1 MTKSRIA
8 PFLAS
13 LALLGTLFV
22 VLPGLG
28 ADEKKDEGGKDSLY
42 RPLGLFTEVLSLVR
56 GNYVEKV
63 EVKPLLAGA
72 FSGMTEAM
80 DPFSEYVP
88 PEKMAAFE
96 AARAAREK
104 ADYVDS
110 GLVLARRSGYPVV
123 VTAVPGSP
131 AALAGVETDDLV
143 EKVGGVSARSL
154 GLWEV
159 EAALSGKPGGRANVL
174 VVRES
179 KPRRRTLRD
188 RPGVVDAVAPVGG
201 ERLGGARREGSG
213 FRRRHGRRPR
223 RDSRPARPVQGHRH
237 RPSRQRVRVVGRSRA
252 VRGALRPSGPHRR
265 AEGAEDR
272 RRRAGARKPGSGFT
286 RAVSS
291 SSSTAARAV
300 RPSSSPRRS
309 ARTRRRS
316 WESTSRRRSSERKR
330 RGTRCSRIRPPPAP
344 VPSLDRKKLRVRV
357 VGEPTFGMGLT
368 QEVVR
373 LASGGAL
380 KITVGKVRTAAGR
393 SLSPRGLEPDDRVFH
408 VQPEEGA
415 EGKPPDPFL
424 ERALKVVAELPASP
438 AAAS

>member
-1 MTKSRIA
+1 MTKSRLA

-28 ADEKKDEGGKDSLY
+28 ADEKKEKGGKDSLY

-72 FSGMTEAM
+72 FAGMTDAM

-96 AARAAREK
+96 AARTAREK
-104 ADYVDS
+104 ADHVDS

-123 VTAVPGSP
+123 VTAVAGSP
-131 AALAGVETDDLV
+131 AAAAGIQTDDLV

-159 EAALSGKPGGRANVL
+159 EAALSGKPGGRTSVL
-174 VVRES
+174 VVRDA
-179 KPRRRTLRD
+179 KPRRQTLDVVRSSWAPSLPSAG
-188 RPGVVDAVAPVGG
+188 RVSGELVVKVPAFGPGTADALAAILAPLDPSKALVLDLRGNAFGAWDEAARSAALFCPPGLIG
-201 ERLGGARREGSG
+201 ELKGRKIAPKSWRAETGQRVHLGGLVLLVDSG
-213 FRRRHGRRPR
+213 TGG
-223 RDSRPARPVQGHRH
+223 PAELF
-237 RPSRQRVRVVGRSRA
+237 A
-252 VRGALRPSGPHRR
+252 GALRESAAKELGVDVV
-265 AEGAEDR
+265 A
-272 RRRAGARKPGSGFT
+272 
-286 RAVSS
+286 AVK
-291 SSSTAARAV
+291 RD
-300 RPSSSPRRS
+300 
-309 ARTRRRS
+309 
-316 WESTSRRRSSERKR
+316 ERKR
-330 RGTRCSRIRPPPAP
+330 DREIEDQAPPAP
-344 VPSLDRKKLRVRV
+344 TPSFDKKKLRVRV

-393 SLSPRGLEPDDRVFH
+393 ALSPHGLDPDDRVYH
-408 VQPEEGA
+408 VQPDEGA
-415 EGKPPDPFL
+415 EGKTPDPFV
-424 ERALKVVAELPASP
+424 ERALKVIGELSAPPAT
-438 AAAS
+438 AS

>member
-1 MTKSRIA
+1 VTKSRLA

-13 LALLGTLFV
+13 LALLGMLFV

-28 ADEKKDEGGKDSLY
+28 ADEKKDKGGKDSLY

-63 EVKPLLAGA
+63 EVKPLMAGA
-72 FSGMTEAM
+72 FAGMTDAM

-96 AARAAREK
+96 ASRTAREK

-123 VTAVPGSP
+123 VTAVAGSP
-131 AALAGVETDDLV
+131 AAAAGITSDDLV

-159 EAALSGKPGGRANVL
+159 EAALSGKPGGRASVL
-174 VVRES
+174 VVRDS
-179 KPRRRTLRD
+179 KPRRQTLEIVRASWTPSLPVAERVSGELVVKVPAFGAGTADALAAILAPLD
-188 RPGVVDAVAPVGG
+188 RSKALVLDLRGNAF
-201 ERLGGARREGSG
+201 GSW
-213 FRRRHGRRPR
+213 
-223 RDSRPARPVQGHRH
+223 D
-237 RPSRQRVRVVGRSRA
+237 
-252 VRGALRPSGPHRR
+252 
-265 AEGAEDR
+265 E
-272 RRRAGARKPGSGFT
+272 
-286 RAVSS
+286 
-291 SSSTAARAV
+291 AARAAAMFGPPGLIGELKGRKIAAKSWRAEPGQRIHQGSLV
-300 RPSSSPRRS
+300 LLVDSGTGGPAELFAAALRES
-309 ARTRRRS
+309 AAK
-316 WESTSRRRSSERKR
+316 ELGIDVAAALKR
-330 RGTRCSRIRPPPAP
+330 EEKKGDREFEDQAPPTPA
-344 VPSLDRKKLRVRV
+344 PSLDRKKLRVRV
-357 VGEPTFGMGLT
+357 VGEPTFGMGIT

-380 KITVGKVRTAAGR
+380 KLTVGKVRTAAGR
-393 SLSPRGLEPDDRVFH
+393 SLSPRGLEPDDRVYH

-415 EGKPPDPFL
+415 AGKPPDPFL
-424 ERALKVVAELPASP
+424 ERALKVVAELPAAP

>member
-13 LALLGTLFV
+13 LALLGTLFF

-28 ADEKKDEGGKDSLY
+28 ADEKKEKGGKDGLY

-88 PEKMAAFE
+88 PEKLAAFE

-110 GLVLARRSGYPVV
+110 GLVLARRAGYPVV

-131 AALAGVETDDLV
+131 AAAAGLETDDLV
-143 EKVGGVSARSL
+143 EKVGTVSARSL
-154 GLWEV
+154 ALWEV
-159 EAALSGKPGGRANVL
+159 EAALSGKPGGRASIL
-174 VVRES
+174 VVREA
-179 KPRRRTLRD
+179 KPRRRTLEIVRASWTPSLPAAE
-188 RPGVVDAVAPVGG
+188 RVSGELVVKV
-201 ERLGGARREGSG
+201 
-213 FRRRHGRRPR
+213 
-223 RDSRPARPVQGHRH
+223 PAFG
-237 RPSRQRVRVVGRSRA
+237 
-252 VRGALRPSGPHRR
+252 
-265 AEGAEDR
+265 
-272 RRRAGARKPGSGFT
+272 PGSADALAGILAPLDRSKALVLDLRGNAFG
-286 RAVSS
+286 SWDE
-291 SSSTAARAV
+291 AARAAALFGPPGLIGELKGRKIPSKSWRAEPGQRMHQGRLVLLVDSGTGGPAELFAAALREGASKELGVDVAAAV
-300 RPSSSPRRS
+300 RREEKK
-309 ARTRRRS
+309 A
-316 WESTSRRRSSERKR
+316 EQDLEDQA
-330 RGTRCSRIRPPPAP
+330 PPTP
-344 VPSLDRKKLRVRV
+344 VPSFDRKKLRVRV

-424 ERALKVVAELPASP
+424 ERALKVVAELPATP

>member
-1 MTKSRIA
+1 VTKSRLA

-13 LALLGTLFV
+13 LALLGTLFF

-28 ADEKKDEGGKDSLY
+28 ADEKKEKGAKDSLY

-72 FSGMTEAM
+72 FAGMTDAM

-96 AARAAREK
+96 AARTAREK

-123 VTAVPGSP
+123 VAAVAGSP
-131 AALAGVETDDLV
+131 SAAAGIQTDDLV
-143 EKVGGVSARSL
+143 EKVGGVSARNL
-154 GLWEV
+154 GIWEV
-159 EAALSGKPGGRANVL
+159 EAALSGKPGGRTSVL
-174 VVRES
+174 VVRDA
-179 KPRRRTLRD
+179 KPRRQTLEVVRSSWTPSLPSAERVSGELVVKVPAFGPGTADALAGILAPLD
-188 RPGVVDAVAPVGG
+188 RSKVLVLDLRGNAFGSWDEAARSAALFDPPGLIGELKGRKIATKSWRAEAGQRVHLGSLVLVVDSGTGG
-201 ERLGGARREGSG
+201 
-213 FRRRHGRRPR
+213 
-223 RDSRPARPVQGHRH
+223 PAELF
-237 RPSRQRVRVVGRSRA
+237 A
-252 VRGALRPSGPHRR
+252 AALRESAAKELGVDV
-265 AEGAEDR
+265 AA
-272 RRRAGARKPGSGFT
+272 
-286 RAVSS
+286 AVK
-291 SSSTAARAV
+291 RD
-300 RPSSSPRRS
+300 
-309 ARTRRRS
+309 
-316 WESTSRRRSSERKR
+316 ERKR
-330 RGTRCSRIRPPPAP
+330 DRELEDQAPPAP
-344 VPSLDRKKLRVRV
+344 TPSFDKKKLRVRV

-393 SLSPRGLEPDDRVFH
+393 ALSPHGLEPDDRVYH

-415 EGKPPDPFL
+415 EGKTPDPFL
-424 ERALKVVAELPASP
+424 ERALKVVGELSSTPATPS
-438 AAAS
+438 